1 MGDFEALLSMATK
14 THEKTSSKPNFFK
27 STQVSAAKK
36 DPKAKK
42 LSDNV
47 KKFLDRR
54 KADEDAKRKE
64 ADRQRHELQKMR
76 ADSRESQ
83 KVVKRMVT
91 KNKGVNFS
99 VIPEAVNEKDTADTL
114 AGRNQCDEDDYG
126 YESTMARNLYEKL
139 MTKYE
144 ANPEDPM
151 AKFTKSKSKNSV
163 KDPNSTLARMK
174 EALSKGDEPL
184 PKFTDRNKKKGK
196 GKVEDDFI
204 NDGPII
210 IGESVRRKDNSHDKN
225 DSDKRVQE
233 EKKKKRLPPPASFEE
248 LLKMASQAKS
258 SPAINGPEKVPL
270 EKKKEKEPEFR
281 PMTKKQK
288 EEYERQKQSEL
299 RKAGKIQAEKLSN
312 TNKSPMK
319 KPVHASMKS
328 AEKKISHNSDTKL
341 NSSSHIQNG
350 SINKS
355 HSSNNYNSSSS
366 KANIKEHSN
375 TKIPNGSV
383 SSKSSFDKRKNENNN
398 GRSSNAPQIA
408 SRSTKD
414 KEQQKLSKPGSS
426 GMQKPD
432 FNKIKNVEAREFP
445 GEKRPPK
452 SLSKSKRPRSRS
464 RSRSPVPY
472 KSKKVSGMRIESDS
486 EYDSE
491 MDDFIDDSDAKI
503 DISAEIRNIFGYD
516 RRKFRDEDD
525 FDDRS
530 METNR
535 FSDIMKEEARSA
547 RLGRMEDLEDMR
559 REEEEKRRKLQ
570 KKKYRR

>member
-14 THEKTSSKPNFFK
+14 THEKTSSQPSYFK
-27 STQVSAAKK
+27 STQVAAPKK

-64 ADRQRHELQKMR
+64 ADRKRNELQKMR
-76 ADSRESQ
+76 AESRESQ
-83 KVVKRMVT
+83 KIVKRMVT

-99 VIPEAVNEKDTADTL
+99 VIPEAVNEKDTAHTL

-139 MTKYE
+139 MNKYE

-151 AKFTKSKSKNSV
+151 AKFTKSRPKNSV
-163 KDPNSTLARMK
+163 KDTNSTLARMK

-184 PKFTDRNKKKGK
+184 PKFTDRSKKKGK
-196 GKVEDDFI
+196 GRIEDDFI

-210 IGESVRRKDNSHDKN
+210 IGESVRRKENSHERN
-225 DSDKRVQE
+225 DGEKRLQE
-233 EKKKKRLPPPASFEE
+233 DKKKIRKPPPASFEE

-258 SPAINGPEKVPL
+258 APAINGPEKVS
-270 EKKKEKEPEFR
+270 KEKEKQPEFR

-299 RKAGKIQAEKLSN
+299 RKAGKIPSEKSSN
-312 TNKSPMK
+312 STQSPVKKSMHP
-319 KPVHASMKS
+319 SMKPS
-328 AEKKISHNSDTKL
+328 EKKNSHVTNGKH
-341 NSSSHIQNG
+341 NSSSHMQNG
-350 SINKS
+350 AISKS
-355 HSSNNYNSSSS
+355 HSSNSVNSSSS
-366 KANIKEHSN
+366 KADIKEHSKS
-375 TKIPNGSV
+375 KISNGNV
-383 SSKSSFDKRKNENNN
+383 SSKPTYDNRKFENNN
-398 GRSSNAPQIA
+398 GRSST
-408 SRSTKD
+408 STTSSKSTKN
-414 KEQQKLSKPGSS
+414 KEPQKLNKPSSS

-432 FNKIKNVEAREFP
+432 LDRIRSVEARAFP

-452 SLSKSKRPRSRS
+452 QISRNKRPRSRS
-464 RSRSPVPY
+464 RSRSPVPF
-472 KSKKVSGMRIESDS
+472 KSKKNNGMRIESDS

-516 RRKFRDEDD
+516 RRKFRDEGD

-530 METNR
+530 MENNR
-535 FSDIMKEEARSA
+535 YADVMKEEARSA
-547 RLGRMEDLEDMR
+547 RIGKMEDLEDMK
-559 REEEEKRRKLQ
+559 REEEEKRRKML
-570 KKKYRR
+570 KKKHRR